1 MGLIITLILLG
12 ILLILA
18 EILLIPGVG
27 VAGIFGVLSLG
38 GSVYAAFCEYGRMAA
53 MIVAAVVVVLLILF
67 LIWVLRS
74 KTWKKMSLETNIESK
89 ARETISLAPGDI
101 GRTVTR
107 LAPMGTVR
115 FGQTVI
121 EATSLA
127 GMIDNNVE
135 VEVAYVDDNKVFVK
149 VK

>member
-27 VAGIFGVLSLG
+27 VAGIFGVLSFG
-38 GSVYAAFCEYGRMAA
+38 GSVYASFCEYGRMGA
-53 MIVAAVVVVLLILF
+53 IITVAVVVALLILF

-89 ARETISLAPGDI
+89 ARETASLAPGDC
-101 GRTVTR
+101 GMTVTR

-115 FGQTVI
+115 FGHTVI
-121 EATSLA
+121 EATSLD
-127 GMIDNNVE
+127 GIVDNNVE
-135 VEVAYVDDNKVFVK
+135 VEVAYIDDNKVFVK